1 MLPSCGMALDWKTL
15 GDRPARWRAARAL
28 AVTIF
33 TIWAAALR
41 AEVLVARYGPLPPGV
56 ASTIVQT
63 LAAAGHSLR
72 PRSIV
77 WQRDPTPYV
86 GGDPINYLKYAREM
100 QSFYQAHVREPVY
113 LALVRS
119 QLWLLNDDDVAVSVA
134 SAISSVLVVPAAYL
148 AGAAAFGP
156 VAGLGA
162 ALCWAIEV
170 ESVSWAA
177 DGWRDD
183 TFALVFTLMVW
194 AMVRLGQQP
203 SRRRAMVA
211 GTLAGLTCL
220 TRLSALLSVV
230 AALAWIVID
239 SSSRERR
246 GPALRATALVAVVA
260 AALVGPFLV
269 NCAIATGD
277 PFYAVNYH
285 TKYYRFAQGLSPA
298 VAESALHFMLR
309 SFLRRPMEAI
319 DTVAG
324 GLLGW
329 PFFAKWTG
337 FAQWSLPLAY
347 ALEASAAAGM
357 VLLLWSSTGRLLLVL
372 LLSSLVPYSLTW
384 VLGAGGASWRFTE
397 HIYPI
402 YLIAAFHL
410 LDRGGR
416 VLYTE
421 FGRRGERPILTL
433 RAVRTAAL
441 VAGGIGVAALVYLAM
456 PVLIEREAMALGEP
470 ITIDSRARHGWFM
483 VGDWSGPHTTGN
495 VVTRAARELHVGVRV
510 FLPAPMDYRLT
521 LRLDPA
527 SAMAATTGQ
536 HIAVFVNRKPFGSLS
551 LTFDPARIGAY
562 RLQVPRDATVAGVNR
577 IDLVASELVPASR
590 AGREFRWL
598 NGSDPVAFR
607 FWYFRLEPGE
617 ITNPAAPSA
626 SDAL

>member
-1 MLPSCGMALDWKTL
+1 MLSSCGMALDWKRL

-28 AVTIF
+28 AITIF

-41 AEVLVARYGPLPPGV
+41 AEALVARYGPLPPGV
-56 ASTIVQT
+56 AGTIVQT

-113 LALVRS
+113 LTLVRS
-119 QLWLLNDDDVAVSVA
+119 QLWLLNDNDVAVSVA

-170 ESVSWAA
+170 DSVSWAV

-194 AMVRLGQQP
+194 AMVRLAQQP
-203 SRRRAMVA
+203 SRRRAIVA

-230 AALAWIVID
+230 AALAWILIE

-246 GPALRATALVAVVA
+246 GPALRATALAAVVA

-277 PFYAVNYH
+277 PFYAVNYY

-298 VAESALHFMLR
+298 VAESGLHFMLR
-309 SFLRRPMEAI
+309 NFLHRPMETI

-337 FAQWSLPLAY
+337 FAQWSRPLAY
-347 ALEASAAAGM
+347 TLEASAAAGM

-384 VLGAGGASWRFTE
+384 ALGGGGAWRFTE

-416 VLYTE
+416 ALYTA
-421 FGRRGERPILTL
+421 FGRRSERPILPPH
-433 RAVRTAAL
+433 AVRNAAL
-441 VAGGIGVAALVYLAM
+441 VAGGIGVAALLYLTL
-456 PVLIEREAMALGEP
+456 PILIQREAMALGEP
-470 ITIDSRARHGWFM
+470 ITIDSGARHGWFM
-483 VGDWSGPHTTGN
+483 VGDWSRPHNTGN

-536 HIAVFVNRKPFGSLS
+536 RVVVFVNRKPLGSLS

-617 ITNPAAPSA
+617 ITSPAAPSA

>member
-1 MLPSCGMALDWKTL
+1 MALDWKRL
-15 GDRPARWRAARAL
+15 GDGPARWRAARAL

-33 TIWAAALR
+33 TVWAAALR
-41 AEVLVARYGPLPPGV
+41 AEALVARYGPLPPGV

-72 PRSIV
+72 PRSIA

-86 GGDPINYLKYAREM
+86 GGDPINYLEFAREM

-113 LALVRS
+113 LTLVKS
-119 QLWLLNDDDVAVSVA
+119 QLWLLNDNDVAVSVA

-170 ESVSWAA
+170 DSVSWAV

-203 SRRRAMVA
+203 SRRRAIVA

-230 AALAWIVID
+230 AGLAWILIE
-239 SSSRERR
+239 SSSRVRR
-246 GPALRATALVAVVA
+246 GPAFRATALAAVVA
-260 AALVGPFLV
+260 AAIVGPFLV

-309 SFLRRPMEAI
+309 NLLHHPMETI

-329 PFFAKWTG
+329 PFLAKWTG
-337 FAQWSLPLAY
+337 LTLWSRPLAY
-347 ALEASAAAGM
+347 TLEASAVAGM
-357 VLLLWSSTGRLLLVL
+357 VLLLWSSAGRLLLVL
-372 LLSSLVPYSLTW
+372 LFSSLVPYSLTW
-384 VLGAGGASWRFTE
+384 ALGGGGAWRFTE

-416 VLYTE
+416 ALYAAFE
-421 FGRRGERPILTL
+421 RGGEGPILPPH
-433 RAVRTAAL
+433 AVRTAAL
-441 VAGGIGVAALVYLAM
+441 VAGGIGVAALVYMTL
-456 PVLIEREAMALGEP
+456 PVLIQREALALGEP
-470 ITIDSRARHGWFM
+470 ITIDLGPRHGWFM
-483 VGDWSGPHTTGN
+483 VGDWSQPHTTGN
-495 VVTRAARELHVGVRV
+495 VVVRAARELHVAVRV
-510 FLPAPMDYRLT
+510 YLPAPMDYQLT

-527 SAMAATTGQ
+527 SAMAAGQ
-536 HIAVFVNRKPFGSLS
+536 RVAVFVNRQPLGRLS
-551 LTFDPARIGAY
+551 LTFDPERIGAY
-562 RLQVPRDATVAGVNR
+562 RLQMPRNATVTGVNR
-577 IDLVASELVPASR
+577 IDLIASELVPASR
-590 AGREFRWL
+590 AGSEFRWL

-607 FWYFRLEPGE
+607 FWYFRLEPGP
-617 ITNPAAPSA
+617 TTSSAARSA
-626 SDAL
+626 SDAP